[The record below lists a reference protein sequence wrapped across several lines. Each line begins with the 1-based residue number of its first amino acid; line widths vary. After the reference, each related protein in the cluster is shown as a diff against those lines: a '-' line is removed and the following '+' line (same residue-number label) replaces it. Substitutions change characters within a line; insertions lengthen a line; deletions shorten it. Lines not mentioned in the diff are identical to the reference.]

1 MRPHLHWRRL
11 HTSNEIGCCGE
22 ACGEGP
28 TTRGSRGR
36 GKRKVI
42 LLTTSRRPTSR
53 IRTFCRDLAR
63 SIPSVVRVN
72 RGKLNLDGIAEKALE
87 LDADRVMIVDQWK
100 GELGKIGLFQVGPE
114 GLTPVPPLIYVA
126 SVKLQRDFGEKV
138 KPVRSLVIATT
149 PEESHD
155 VLKIADS
162 LSSFLGVPRSSMDE
176 AVSKYQ
182 VSMHVSSSA
191 LHCTQ
196 VTFMLLPEMI
206 EVGPRITVSNVVW
219 ET

>member
-1 MRPHLHWRRL
+1 M
-11 HTSNEIGCCGE
+11 
-22 ACGEGP
+22 
-28 TTRGSRGR
+28 
-36 GKRKVI
+36 I

-63 SIPSVVRVN
+63 SIPRVVRVN

-87 LDADRVMIVDQWK
+87 FDADRVMIVDQWK
-100 GELGKIGLFQVGPE
+100 GEPGKIGLFRAGPE
-114 GLTPVPPLIYVA
+114 GLTPVPPLIHVA
-126 SVKLQRDFGEKV
+126 SVKLQREFGAKV
-138 KPVRSLVIATT
+138 KPARSLIITTT

-162 LSSFLGVPRSSMDE
+162 LSNFLGIPRSSMEE
-176 AVSKYQ
+176 AVSKNQ
-182 VSMHVSSSA
+182 VSMLVMHVSSNA
-191 LHCTQ
+191 LHRTH

-206 EVGPRITVSNVVW
+206 EVGPRITISYVVW